1 MTSDAS
7 DALASADAAR
17 GRAGDAPRA
26 RRRRTRARD
35 AATDEGERFRR
46 RDARQ
51 RCDEQIEF
59 YLGDSNLP
67 RDAFL
72 LDEVSRATREGHDGG
87 GADRAHRVVL
97 EDAGFFGDV
106 RGEG

>member
-7 DALASADAAR
+7 DAARERRAPREDAPVAPPRETDARADAGARR
-17 GRAGDAPRA
+17 GRTISTTRRA
-26 RRRRTRARD
+26 TRC
-35 AATDEGERFRR
+35 ER
-46 RDARQ
+46 
-51 RCDEQIEF
+51 QIEF